1 MQGHGEQ
8 EEEEEKEK
16 EEEKEEEEGGG
27 GGGGVGGRI
36 ACCACE
42 LVPCLNSPAA
52 LARRGWGV
60 HKDKLVFAKTVSSEF
75 MTVYR
80 Q

>member
-16 EEEKEEEEGGG
+16 EEEKEEEE

-60 HKDKLVFAKTVSSEF
+60 QSTPACLCKDRVLG
-75 MTVYR
+75 VYDCLPSVG
-80 Q
+80 